1 MIGDAASPAVAA
13 AEPPSARVPGE
24 PISKNSERQAGA
36 SPPAEASGSPR
47 VHPAEAPASTEAP
60 LPLEASPIAA
70 PSEAGTDAPD
80 DSRGRLDELG
90 AAALGHVA
98 RTFSAAA
105 TDSAKPSASSRKRGD
120 NRCLVDECVKIRVA
134 QAGSSRLSLT
144 CASHAGALSL
154 LVGGVP
160 SRACQAC
167 RAFHPV
173 ERFQRGN
180 KTCEERLKWKKTRYH
195 EKTAFISGT
204 SGATPRKRG
213 RPPKQHK
220 SACEMRSDA
229 DAVSAAT
236 AAAAT
241 VLAAAAAS
249 ASAGAPED
257 ALASQARKRAMVRAV
272 VGASSHADA
281 NEVGVLATA
290 GSGAGS
296 GAGASASGWNPLAGL
311 GSWFG
316 LGVAAAEARVAALVA
331 SMKPTE
337 PADVRDVS
345 AAAIAKHLGLGDLTD
360 AAVGDSGM
368 REAAG
373 RPATSMSAKA
383 ERARALLLRAHELEL
398 RASHAMELARR
409 RAASVAVA
417 PGLR

>member
-24 PISKNSERQAGA
+24 PISKNPERHAGA

-70 PSEAGTDAPD
+70 PSEAGTDAPE

-90 AAALGHVA
+90 AAALGHGA
-98 RTFSAAA
+98 RTSSAAP
-105 TDSAKPSASSRKRGD
+105 TDSAKPPASSRKRD
-120 NRCLVDECVKIRVA
+120 NSCLVDECVNIRVA
-134 QAGSSRLSLT
+134 QAGSNRLSLT

-195 EKTAFISGT
+195 EKTAFILGT

-220 SACEMRSDA
+220 SACEMWSDA
-229 DAVSAAT
+229 DAAAAAT
-236 AAAAT
+236 AAAAA

-257 ALASQARKRAMVRAV
+257 ALASQARKRAMVRAA

-296 GAGASASGWNPLAGL
+296 GAGASAFGWNPLAGL

-360 AAVGDSGM
+360 AAVGDSGT

-409 RAASVAVA
+409 RTASVAVA

>member
-24 PISKNSERQAGA
+24 PISKNPERHAGA

-90 AAALGHVA
+90 AAALGQVA

-120 NRCLVDECVKIRVA
+120 NRCLVDECVNIRVA

-213 RPPKQHK
+213 RPPKQLK
-220 SACEMRSDA
+220 SACEMRSD
-229 DAVSAAT
+229 
-236 AAAAT
+236 
-241 VLAAAAAS
+241 AAAS

-257 ALASQARKRAMVRAV
+257 ALASQARKRAMVRAA

-281 NEVGVLATA
+281 NEAGVLATA

-296 GAGASASGWNPLAGL
+296 GAGASAFGWNPLAGL

>member
-24 PISKNSERQAGA
+24 PISKNPERHAGA

-90 AAALGHVA
+90 AAALGQVA

-120 NRCLVDECVKIRVA
+120 NRCLVDECVNIRVA

-204 SGATPRKRG
+204 CGATPRKRG
-213 RPPKQHK
+213 RPPKQLK

-229 DAVSAAT
+229 D
-236 AAAAT
+236 
-241 VLAAAAAS
+241 AAS

-257 ALASQARKRAMVRAV
+257 ALASQARKRAMVRAA

-281 NEVGVLATA
+281 NEAGVLATA

-296 GAGASASGWNPLAGL
+296 GAGASAFGWNPLAGL